1 MYSWI
6 KQEITKNSIKTYDL
20 IAKEDCQVKILMI
33 YFDCE
38 NIIFEG
44 IKEKIIVLRKNQSL
58 CLRGHYQNIVVLD
71 DYPSTYYYN
80 NTFKNIK
87 VNYKEISDKIK
98 VKDSM
103 KSVNVNYN
111 VKVEHDDNVA
121 FISETLIKL

>member
-1 MYSWI
+1 M
-6 KQEITKNSIKTYDL
+6 
-20 IAKEDCQVKILMI
+20 
-33 YFDCE
+33 
-38 NIIFEG
+38 
-44 IKEKIIVLRKNQSL
+44 LRKNQSL

-87 VNYKEISDKIK
+87 VNYREISDKIK

-121 FISETLIKL
+121 FISETLIKS